1 MRLIIIILSF
11 LLFQTNTYS
20 NASTTNK
27 FNQKYLSGYFSA
39 LISSGNQNNEDALK
53 FFKSSKFLIKKHDNF
68 LKEYVFSL
76 VLDGQVKKAID
87 QIKTSKNDINANFFE
102 SNLLLTIDSFKKKDF
117 KQVSKRLK
125 ELNISKDDGTYEFV
139 IFKILENYNYL
150 FINKKIKKQEN
161 DFGSLNL
168 ISSSFQSCYINS
180 NSTASYFTNL
190 INDTNSDYS
199 RYLFF
204 YFSHLVQNK
213 EFNKV
218 IDISKS
224 IEPLADT
231 LLISQSKKWIENKKF
246 EKFEKYFSCKNETDI
261 LSEFFFLISNLFS
274 TQEMYEQ
281 SNFYLRISEYLN
293 AKFYFN
299 FSLLAENYYL
309 NDNFKDSKKIL
320 NKFKN
325 KDEVYNWYRVK
336 KIGKILS
343 QEKNENN
350 SIKFVEKNFKL
361 INDPS
366 VKILYDIANIYKSF
380 KNYEKAINY
389 YSQLLTLVKKD
400 SYTYS
405 RILYRRGSCFERQ
418 GNYDKADKD
427 LLHSL
432 KINPSDAYTMNYLA
446 YSWLERNYKVDEA
459 IEMLQR
465 AYKKKKNDPY
475 ITDSVGWGYYLIGD
489 YINAEKYL
497 QKAVKL
503 MPSDPIVNDH
513 YGDVLWQLGRKLQA
527 KYFWENVLTLE
538 ETEEEMKKNIKIK
551 LFIGPEKI

>member
-190 INDTNSDYS
+190 INNTNSDYS

-343 QEKNENN
+343 QEKNEND

-400 SYTYS
+400 SYAYS

-513 YGDVLWQLGRKLQA
+513 YGDVLWQLDRKLQA
-527 KYFWENVLTLE
+527 KYFWQNVLELE
-538 ETEEEMKKNIKIK
+538 ETESEMKKNIRIK
-551 LFIGPEKI
+551 LLNGPKKS

>member
-11 LLFQTNTYS
+11 LLFQTNIYS
-20 NASTTNK
+20 NASATNK

-168 ISSSFQSCYINS
+168 INSSFQSCYINS

-274 TQEMYEQ
+274 SQEMYEQ

-293 AKFYFN
+293 AKFYFK

-343 QEKNENN
+343 QEKNEND

-380 KNYEKAINY
+380 KNYKKAINY

-400 SYTYS
+400 SYAYS

-497 QKAVKL
+497 KKALQL
-503 MPSDPIVNDH
+503 MPDDPIVNDH
-513 YGDVLWQLGRKLQA
+513 YGDVLWRLNKKLQA
-527 KYFWENVLTLE
+527 NYYWRAVLDLE
-538 ETEEEMKKNIKIK
+538 ETEDRMKSKIK
-551 LFIGPEKI
+551 SKLLLGLEKS

>member
-11 LLFQTNTYS
+11 LLFQTNIYS
-20 NASTTNK
+20 NASATNK

-117 KQVSKRLK
+117 KQVSKRMK

-343 QEKNENN
+343 QEKNEND

-400 SYTYS
+400 SYAYS

-527 KYFWENVLTLE
+527 KYFWENVLRLE

>member
-11 LLFQTNTYS
+11 LLFQTNIYS
-20 NASTTNK
+20 NASATNK

-400 SYTYS
+400 SYAYS